1 MPGFTV
7 QQHYTNGCAP
17 LNAPALPDIAAVK

>member
-1 MPGFTV
+1 MPGFKV
-7 QQHYTNGCAP
+7 QQHYTNCRTP